1 MFDLFETEKRAP
13 GECLISI
20 GDTEI
25 ADLYPFLMEVMVDT
39 AREAASE
46 AVLKF
51 ETRRDIDGTWIVQDD
66 DRIRPWKPLRID
78 AAFGEETEEV
88 MRGYIREIAVEF
100 PEDSGGSVVT
110 MKVQD
115 DSLFLDRTHK
125 RRPWGVPNKTTD
137 GFIATQIIGDANLIP
152 EEAPAQGQQNLE
164 ANQDETDAA
173 FLKKRA
179 EANGYEVIYRR
190 GMIYFGPRRLTA
202 APQPNIMVYAGPA
215 TNCISFNI
223 TDDGHK
229 PDAATF
235 DVAASEGDTVETR
248 VLTPNLDEMGTE
260 PAPSV
265 KTLDDGFVWRI
276 SKEGESDAGNAEVL
290 AQEKANQ
297 NSMKV
302 SATGAL
308 DGARYGHVLLTG
320 LPVGVDGVGSRHA
333 GTWYVDK
340 VKHVFDING
349 YRQEFEL
356 LRNAYGDNLVTGGGP
371 LDGLR

>member
-1 MFDLFETEKRAP
+1 MFDLFDTKTRAP
-13 GECLISI
+13 GECLVSI
-20 GDTEI
+20 GDQEI
-25 ADLYPFLMEVMVDT
+25 SDLYPFLMEVSVDT

-51 ETRRDIDGTWIVQDD
+51 ETRRDIDGSWVVQDD
-66 DRIRPWKPLRID
+66 NRIRPWKSLRID
-78 AAFGEETEEV
+78 AVFGEETEEV
-88 MRGYIREIAVEF
+88 VRGYIREIAVEF
-100 PEDSGGSVVT
+100 PEDSGPSVVT
-110 MKVQD
+110 LKVQD
-115 DSLFLDRTHK
+115 DSLFMDRTHK

-137 GFIATQIIGDANLIP
+137 GLIAKQIIGEANLVP
-152 EEAPAQGQQNLE
+152 EGVPGPGQSNLE

-190 GMIYFGPRRLTA
+190 GMVYFGPRRLTA
-202 APQPNIMVYAGPA
+202 KAQPNIMVYAGPE

-235 DVAASEGDTVETR
+235 DVAAGEGDSVESRT
-248 VLTPNLDEMGTE
+248 LTPNLDVMGTQK
-260 PAPSV
+260 ATSV
-265 KTLDDGFVWRI
+265 ETLDNGFVWRI
-276 SKEGESDAGNAEVL
+276 SREGESDAGNAEVL
-290 AQEKANQ
+290 AQEKANR

-320 LPVGVDGVGSRHA
+320 LPVGVDGVGTRHA
-333 GTWYVDK
+333 GYWYVDK
-340 VKHVFDING
+340 VRHVFDLNG

-356 LRNAYGDNLVTGGGP
+356 MRNAYGDNLKPSGGP
-371 LDGLR
+371 LARLR

>member
-1 MFDLFETEKRAP
+1 MFDLFDTKKRAP

-20 GDTEI
+20 GDKEI
-25 ADLYPFLMEVMVDT
+25 TDLYPFLMEVTVET

-51 ETRRDIDGTWIVQDD
+51 ETRRDIDGTWIIQDD
-66 DRIRPWKPLRID
+66 ARIRPWKSLRID

-88 MRGYIREIAVEF
+88 VRGYIREIAVEF
-100 PEDSGGSVVT
+100 PEDSGGSTVT
-110 MKVQD
+110 LKVQD

-137 GFIATQIIGDANLIP
+137 GFIATQIIGEANLIP
-152 EEAPAQGQQNLE
+152 DSAPATGQQDLE
-164 ANQDETDAA
+164 ATQDETDAA

-179 EANGYEVIYRR
+179 EANGFEVIYRR
-190 GMIYFGPRRLTA
+190 GMVYFGPRRLTA
-202 APQPNIMVYAGPA
+202 KAQPNILVYAGPA
-215 TNCISFNI
+215 TNCISFNV

-235 DVAASEGDTVETR
+235 EVAAAEGDTVTSRTLE
-248 VLTPNLDEMGTE
+248 PNLDAMGPE
-260 PAPSV
+260 PATSV
-265 KTLDDGFVWRI
+265 QTLDNGFVWKI
-276 SKEGESDAGNAEVL
+276 SKEGESGEGQAEVL

-297 NSMKV
+297 NAMKV

-308 DGARYGHVLLTG
+308 DGALFGHVLLTG

-340 VKHVFDING
+340 VRHVFDING

-356 LRNAYGDNLVTGGGP
+356 LRNAYGDNLPASGGP
-371 LDGLR
+371 LDGIR